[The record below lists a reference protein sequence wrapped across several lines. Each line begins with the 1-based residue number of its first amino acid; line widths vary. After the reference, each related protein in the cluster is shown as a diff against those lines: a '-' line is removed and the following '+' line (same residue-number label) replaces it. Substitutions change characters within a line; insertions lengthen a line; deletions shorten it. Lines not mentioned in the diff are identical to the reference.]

1 MLSCASKRST
11 VIMDSCRHMQPPAP
25 WADLCNEQR
34 DWQSAGAGL
43 ALGEGHIHQGWL
55 PDAHFCLFEVKTLL
69 GYHRENNYFWLDADA
84 NERKRRRF
92 SYWGYF
98 MFVSATVHTNSPSPN
113 RSFWSISGPAMLAEA
128 CVDELSNT
136 ILSHTGLTSSTS
148 DKPILFPAPS
158 HHHVPKSRYSVPG
171 ASAGGCEGCWFQ
183 PLASPLRFKT
193 QIKAF
198 GTSRFLVISKCTECV
213 WCAILVFW
221 FI

>member
-34 DWQSAGAGL
+34 DWQSVGAGL

-69 GYHRENNYFWLDADA
+69 GYHWENNYLWLDADA
-84 NERKRRRF
+84 NERKRRGL
-92 SYWGYF
+92 SYRAYF
-98 MFVSATVHTNSPSPN
+98 IFVSAIVHTDSPSPN
-113 RSFWSISGPAMLAEA
+113 RSFWSISGPAMLVEA

-148 DKPILFPAPS
+148 DKPILFLHRVITMSQNHIILCPEPAPADVRDVDS
-158 HHHVPKSRYSVPG
+158 SLWHLYS
-171 ASAGGCEGCWFQ
+171 ASK
-183 PLASPLRFKT
+183 RK
-193 QIKAF
+193 
-198 GTSRFLVISKCTECV
+198 
-213 WCAILVFW
+213 
-221 FI
+221 